1 MMWITQANRIP
12 LEYSEQGFSLSLRE
26 SVFLMV
32 VVFVSVFL
40 SGRMIRFFWKQ
51 GLNFQRF
58 SEGIVR

>member
-32 VVFVSVFL
+32 VVFLSVL
-40 SGRMIRFFWKQ
+40 LLLGRMIKFFGSKD
-51 GLNFQRF
+51 
-58 SEGIVR
+58 

>member
-40 SGRMIRFFWKQ
+40 SGRMIRFFGSK
-51 GLNFQRF
+51 N
-58 SEGIVR
+58 